1 MLRWRAVGFGVA
13 VAGLLAFF
21 TVLLPLSGHAA
32 VGVAAG
38 FVAGLL
44 GGGRLEGGLHNGT
57 GTALTGGV
65 LLAGFCAAVGWAFG
79 LGNGFLPAV
88 RVWGVPLAGV
98 RFTGADAL
106 LVAAAGALAFGALAV
121 AGGILGALAR
131 GDHRLPATD

>member
-44 GGGRLEGGLHNGT
+44 GGGNLEGGLHNGT
-57 GTALTGGV
+57 GTALAGGV
-65 LLAGFCAAVGWAFG
+65 VVLGFDAAVGWVFG
-79 LGNGFLPAV
+79 LGNGFLPVV
-88 RVWGVPLAGV
+88 RVLDIPLAGV
-98 RFTGADAL
+98 RFTGTDAL
-106 LVAAAGALAFGALAV
+106 FVAAGGAVTFAALAI
-121 AGGILGALAR
+121 AGGVLGALVR
-131 GDHRLPATD
+131 GDRRLPSTS